1 MPSVYKY
8 KQHEAMMNQ
17 SILTLENARAE
28 LLISRTHL
36 WNLIRSGKLKAFK
49 VGRCVR
55 ITRGEIDRFISANQI
70 S

>member
-1 MPSVYKY
+1 MTSVNKCR
-8 KQHEAMMNQ
+8 QHEVMMNQ
-17 SILTLENARAE
+17 PILTLENARSE

-55 ITRGEIDRFISANQI
+55 IKRGEIDRFISSNQI

>member
-1 MPSVYKY
+1 
-8 KQHEAMMNQ
+8 MNQ
-17 SILTLENARAE
+17 SILTLENARTE

-55 ITRGEIDRFISANQI
+55 IKRVEIDRFINSNQI
-70 S
+70 SYLLNAELEKKAN